1 MSKVTLQFPVTLADG
16 RTVDS
21 ITLRRAKVRD
31 LKTAQR
37 HGSDQVEQEIML
49 LATLSEER
57 LTPEDIEELDA
68 ADYAKIQD
76 AFQRMV
82 GAAGIPAAG

>member
-16 RTVDS
+16 RTIDA

-37 HGSDQVEQEIML
+37 HGADQVEQEIML

-68 ADYAKIQD
+68 ADYAKLQTE
-76 AFQRMV
+76 FQRMV

>member
-16 RTVDS
+16 RTVDA

-31 LKTAQR
+31 LKTAQK
-37 HGSDQVEQEIML
+37 HGADQVEQEIML

-68 ADYAKIQD
+68 ADYAKLQ
-76 AFQRMV
+76 AEFQRMV
-82 GAAGIPAAG
+82 GSAGISAAG